1 MKGEQKI
8 EGDQWDQREQW
19 ELVGDQWDRGESWD
33 REEEFVVN
41 QTELDED
48 VEIGQFTSVTSTLTW
63 LNPNMEKTEFSVECR
78 QGWFG
83 KLWMFCSGVGLAPG
97 RMSSLSSVLH
107 WLSLNVSA
115 LKIEHI

>member
-1 MKGEQKI
+1 MKGEQGY

-48 VEIGQFTSVTSTLTW
+48 VEK
-63 LNPNMEKTEFSVECR
+63 EKVDNNNDKEEEVDNNEKER
-78 QGWFG
+78 GG
-83 KLWMFCSGVGLAPG
+83 GP
-97 RMSSLSSVLH
+97 R
-107 WLSLNVSA
+107 
-115 LKIEHI
+115 